1 MEENKQNKY
10 NRSKVYKLIE
20 YNSGFF
26 YIGSTC
32 NKLSQR
38 LAQHKCDAKRYPEIP
53 LYKKFNDLGWENISI
68 VLVENCILN
77 SKDDLHRAEDRVLCL
92 NLSNEKC
99 LNKYRSYL
107 STSEKEEKLK
117 DYQHGYR
124 KQHKEQAHEYY
135 TEYYIKNKQIVNEK
149 NKLLLWWFVITKWT
163 CQTFENNKAP
173 TS

>member
-20 YNSGFF
+20 YNCGFF

-92 NLSNEKC
+92 NL
-99 LNKYRSYL
+99 
-107 STSEKEEKLK
+107 
-117 DYQHGYR
+117 
-124 KQHKEQAHEYY
+124 
-135 TEYYIKNKQIVNEK
+135 
-149 NKLLLWWFVITKWT
+149 
-163 CQTFENNKAP
+163 
-173 TS
+173 